1 MPQGLPRKIRYAFV
15 TQGLLAVLAVVFGV
29 SLVTLMTRDAL
40 VKQRLEI
47 EATAFWEHRDGANP
61 AARLPSTASLQG
73 YYGHAGAGAAG
84 QAIPAYVQSLP
95 QGVNFL
101 YGAQR
106 AVLVQRRGEGTLYLV
121 LRTTNVDRLMGTS
134 AAALILL
141 GLFAVLAITGLT
153 YRKSRE
159 IVLPV
164 NRLAEEVAN
173 WDPAHAEV
181 APQAISDL
189 AADPSREVRALS
201 TALRGLVGRVSEFM
215 QRERDFTRDAS
226 HELRTPLTVI
236 RVASDIMLADPAM
249 PLHSQRSLLRIQRA
263 GRDMEAVIDAFL
275 ILAREG
281 GVAPQSEEF
290 DLRDL
295 VLEEVDKALPL
306 LQGKPVE
313 LRVLDGARPR
323 VFAPPRVMAV
333 IVGHLL
339 HNACTFTE
347 TGSVE
352 VAVEPDALVVRD
364 TGIGMSSETLQRAHD
379 PFYRAD
385 AFSPVGKGFGL
396 SIAYR
401 LCRRFGWPL
410 LLESTPG
417 QGTTATLRFLPVAT
431 PLAGPTA

>member
-1 MPQGLPRKIRYAFV
+1 MPQGLPRRIRYAFV
-15 TQGLLAVLAVVFGV
+15 TQGLLSVLAVVFGV
-29 SLVTLMTRDAL
+29 SLVTLLTRDAL

-47 EATAFWEHRDGANP
+47 EATAFWERKAGVSP
-61 AARLPSTASLQG
+61 VERLPSTAALQG
-73 YYGHAGAGAAG
+73 YFGPSGTTGA
-84 QAIPAYVQSLP
+84 AIPAYVQSLP
-95 QGVNFL
+95 GGVNFL
-101 YGAQR
+101 YRSQR
-106 AVLVQRRGEGTLYLV
+106 AVLVERRAEGTLYLV
-121 LRTTNVDRLMGTS
+121 LRTANVDRLMGNS
-134 AAALILL
+134 AAALILI
-141 GLFAVLAITGLT
+141 GLLAVLVITSLT
-153 YRKSRE
+153 YRKSRD
-159 IVLPV
+159 IVLPI
-164 NRLAEEVAN
+164 NRLAEDVARWDPSQAEVA
-173 WDPAHAEV
+173 
-181 APQAISDL
+181 APQAITDL
-189 AADPSREVRALS
+189 ATDPSREVRALS
-201 TALRGLVGRVSEFM
+201 NALRGLVGRVSEFM

-236 RVASDIMLADPAM
+236 RVASDIMLADPAL

-290 DLRDL
+290 DVRDL
-295 VLEEVDKALPL
+295 VLEEVEKARPL

-323 VFAPPRVMAV
+323 AFAPPQVMSV

-339 HNACTFTE
+339 RNACTFTE

-352 VAVEPDALVVRD
+352 VAVEPDAVVVRD

-385 AFSPVGKGFGL
+385 TFSPLGKGFGL

-401 LCRRFGWPL
+401 LGRRFGWPL
-410 LLESTPG
+410 TLESAPG
-417 QGTTATLRFLPVAT
+417 QGTTATLRFLPIA
-431 PLAGPTA
+431 PSRAGLPS